1 MQRNDEKKW
10 KNNEQ
15 EKLSLSVKV
24 EQVTKI

>member
-24 EQVTKI
+24 EQVTKL